1 MIGDIGVGA
10 ILRDVVGTCEFDG
23 TTALAHNVL
32 DPVIA
37 RSTLEVFDATA
48 GAEHFDQFIPRL
60 LEL

>member
-10 ILRDVVGTCEFDG
+10 ILRDVVGTRELDG
-23 TTALAHNVL
+23 ATALAHDVL

-37 RSTLEVFDATA
+37 RSTLEVFDAAA